1 MKELIRLVNP
11 NGKIALRDKSM
22 VFDYIVYLT
31 EEKEYLR
38 YVLLDMDNNFIRNA
52 SKEDIKHLFFK

>member
-1 MKELIRLVNP
+1 MKGLIRLVNP

-22 VFDYIVYLT
+22 ISKYIVYLM

-38 YVLLDMDNNFIRNA
+38 YVFLDMDNNFIRNA
-52 SKEDIKHLFFK
+52 SKEDIFQN

>member
-1 MKELIRLVNP
+1 MNELIRLVNP
-11 NGKIALRDKSM
+11 NGKIALRNKSM
-22 VFDYIVYLT
+22 IFDYIVYLT

-38 YVLLDMDNNFIRNA
+38 YIFLDINNNFIRNA

>member
-1 MKELIRLVNP
+1 MKGLIRLVNP

-22 VFDYIVYLT
+22 IFKYVVYLM

-38 YVLLDMDNNFIRNA
+38 YVFLDMDNNFLRNP
-52 SKEDIKHLFFK
+52 SKEDIFQN

>member
-1 MKELIRLVNP
+1 MNELIMLTNP

-22 VFDYIVYLT
+22 IFEYVVYIT

-38 YVLLDMDNNFIRNA
+38 YIFLDMDNNFIRNA

>member
-1 MKELIRLVNP
+1 MKELIKLTNP

-22 VFDYIVYLT
+22 IFKYVVYLM

-38 YVLLDMDNNFIRNA
+38 YIFLDMDNNFIRNA
-52 SKEDIKHLFFK
+52 SKEDIKNIL

>member
-1 MKELIRLVNP
+1 MSELIRLVNP

-22 VFDYIVYLT
+22 IFDYIVYLT

-38 YVLLDMDNNFIRNA
+38 YIFLDMNNNFIRNA

>member
-1 MKELIRLVNP
+1 MSELIRLINP

-38 YVLLDMDNNFIRNA
+38 YIFLDMDNNFIRNA

>member
-1 MKELIRLVNP
+1 MCELIMLVNP

-22 VFDYIVYLT
+22 VFDYIVYIT
-31 EEKEYLR
+31 EGKEYLR
-38 YVLLDMDNNFIRNA
+38 YVFLDMNNNFIRNA

>member
-1 MKELIRLVNP
+1 MSELLKLINP

-22 VFDYIVYLT
+22 IFDYIVYIT

>member
-1 MKELIRLVNP
+1 MNELLMLTNP
-11 NGKIALRDKSM
+11 NGKISLRDKSM

-38 YVLLDMDNNFIRNA
+38 YIFLNMDNNFIRNA
-52 SKEDIKHLFFK
+52 SKEDIKHFIF

>member
-1 MKELIRLVNP
+1 MSELIRLVNP

-22 VFDYIVYLT
+22 VFEYIVYLT

-38 YVLLDMDNNFIRNA
+38 YVFLDKDNNFIRNA
-52 SKEDIKHLFFK
+52 SKEDIKHFIF

>member
-22 VFDYIVYLT
+22 VFEYVVYLT
-31 EEKEYLR
+31 KEKEYLR
-38 YVLLDMDNNFIRNA
+38 YVFLDMNNNFIRNA

>member
-1 MKELIRLVNP
+1 MSELIRLINP

-22 VFDYIVYLT
+22 IFDYIVYIT

-38 YVLLDMDNNFIRNA
+38 YVFLDMNNNFIRNA
-52 SKEDIKHLFFK
+52 SKEDIKSFIF

>member
-1 MKELIRLVNP
+1 MKGLIRLVNP

-22 VFDYIVYLT
+22 IFKYIVYLM

-38 YVLLDMDNNFIRNA
+38 YVFLNMDNNFIRNA
-52 SKEDIKHLFFK
+52 SKEDIFQN

>member
-1 MKELIRLVNP
+1 MNELIKLTNP
-11 NGKIALRDKSM
+11 NGKITLRDKSM
-22 VFDYIVYLT
+22 IFDYIVYLT

-38 YVLLDMDNNFIRNA
+38 YVFLDNDNNFIRNA

>member
-1 MKELIRLVNP
+1 MSELIRLVNP

-22 VFDYIVYLT
+22 IFDYIVYIT

-38 YVLLDMDNNFIRNA
+38 YVFLDMDNNFIRNA

>member
-1 MKELIRLVNP
+1 MKGLIRLVNP

-22 VFDYIVYLT
+22 VFEYVVYLT
-31 EEKEYLR
+31 KEKEYLR
-38 YVLLDMDNNFIRNA
+38 YVFLDMDNNFIRNA

>member
-1 MKELIRLVNP
+1 MKGLIRLVNP

-22 VFDYIVYLT
+22 IFKYVVYLM

-38 YVLLDMDNNFIRNA
+38 YVFLDIDNNFLRNA
-52 SKEDIKHLFFK
+52 SKEDIFQN

>member
-1 MKELIRLVNP
+1 MRGLIRLINP

-22 VFDYIVYLT
+22 IFKYVVYLM

-38 YVLLDMDNNFIRNA
+38 YIFLDMDNNFIRNA
-52 SKEDIKHLFFK
+52 TKEDIFQN

>member
-1 MKELIRLVNP
+1 MCELLKLTNP

-22 VFDYIVYLT
+22 IFDYIVYIT

-52 SKEDIKHLFFK
+52 SKEDIKHLFLK

>member
-1 MKELIRLVNP
+1 MSELLKLTNP

-22 VFDYIVYLT
+22 IFDYIVYIT

-38 YVLLDMDNNFIRNA
+38 YVLLDIDNNFIRNA

>member
-22 VFDYIVYLT
+22 IFKYVVYLM

-38 YVLLDMDNNFIRNA
+38 YIFLDMDDNFIRNP
-52 SKEDIKHLFFK
+52 SKEDIFQN

>member
-1 MKELIRLVNP
+1 MSELIRLVNP

-22 VFDYIVYLT
+22 IFDYIVYLT

-38 YVLLDMDNNFIRNA
+38 YIFLDINNNFIRNA
-52 SKEDIKHLFFK
+52 SKEDIKHFIF

>member
-1 MKELIRLVNP
+1 MKGLIRLVNP

-22 VFDYIVYLT
+22 IFDYIVYLM

-38 YVLLDMDNNFIRNA
+38 YVFLDMDNNFLRNA
-52 SKEDIKHLFFK
+52 SKEDIFQN

>member
-11 NGKIALRDKSM
+11 NGKISLRDKSM
-22 VFDYIVYLT
+22 IFKYIVYLI

-38 YVLLDMDNNFIRNA
+38 YVFLDMDNNFIRNA
-52 SKEDIKHLFFK
+52 SKEDIFQN